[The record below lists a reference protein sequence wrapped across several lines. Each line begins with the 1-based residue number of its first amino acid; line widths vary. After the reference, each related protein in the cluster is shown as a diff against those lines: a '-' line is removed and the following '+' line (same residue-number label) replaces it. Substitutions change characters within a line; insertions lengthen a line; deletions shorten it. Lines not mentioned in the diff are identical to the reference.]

1 MGKVFGTKQFRDQAE
16 QEKGIEYPPLPV
28 PLLRMIYEG
37 DGIQVSRR
45 ASSYVVF
52 LDGTFM
58 SADDVSVS
66 KWVLRTYGD
75 ELDSEKF
82 QIACTLLAERI
93 RAEIAHAERQERQK
107 AREEE
112 RASRSTWTPGND
124 LDTFFGR

>member
-1 MGKVFGTKQFRDQAE
+1 MARLFGNPSIVREVEERD
-16 QEKGIEYPPLPV
+16 GVEYPDLPRK
-28 PLLRMIYEG
+28 LLKIIYEG
-37 DGIQVSRR
+37 EGIQVSRR

-58 SADDVSVS
+58 SADDVNLS
-66 KWVLRTYGD
+66 KWLLRQWG
-75 ELDSEKF
+75 EKLNSQQF
-82 QIACTLLAERI
+82 EITITLLAERI